1 LVLVQVQDLNEVIQ
15 MDMISILSKTV
26 LQTIPSIE
34 ERVLPTMIF
43 AAIVVVALLA
53 YGAMKKNK
61 GAVYAGI
68 VLLIGVLFAYVRFLT
83 PYLPNTYN
91 AGMGTVLFN
100 AGGVDVTVGTIGA
113 IIFLIVVVAIL
124 VWYRKSRVKR
134 SQ

>member
-1 LVLVQVQDLNEVIQ
+1 
-15 MDMISILSKTV
+15 MDMIAILSITV
-26 LQTIPSIE
+26 LQTMPSIQD
-34 ERVLPTMIF
+34 RVLPTMVF

-53 YGAMKKNK
+53 YGAMKKNR

-100 AGGVDVTVGTIGA
+100 VGGVDVTVGTIGA
-113 IIFLIVVVAIL
+113 IIFLIVIVAIL
-124 VWYRKSRVKR
+124 AWYRKSRLKR